1 MGRTASDTGTRARG
15 PVRARIAG
23 LPLATVAVRAW
34 ALLPLRLFLGLT
46 FIDAGAGKLL
56 SPAYFGSGP
65 ESFAALAEGFSQGS
79 PIGGPIRTVV
89 LAHPFLFAVLLAAV
103 ELAVGICALIGLASR
118 LAAGLGLL
126 LSVTFF
132 LTASWQVRPF
142 FYGADLPFA
151 VGWLTLLLAGHGGLP
166 SVDATLQRRHRSER
180 GLGPAELVAV
190 PLDRLQRQ
198 CAQADAHGR
207 CASAAE
213 GACAGRGCLLAATQA
228 DPAAKDASR
237 RAFLAA
243 AGKAGRVAAGT
254 LVLAAGAAPLIA
266 GREQLRTPDR
276 AGFQLVGYLWQIPV
290 GQGGLFEQPA
300 SDVPAILVRLS
311 EDHVVAYE
319 AICTHAKC
327 VVGYDGDRRL
337 IVCACHG
344 AEFDPSRDAAVVA
357 GPAPR
362 PLPAV
367 EVRVDRDGRVS
378 LQG

>member
-1 MGRTASDTGTRARG
+1 MGRAASETGERATGLIRG
-15 PVRARIAG
+15 WVG
-23 LPLATVAVRAW
+23 VPLATTAVRAW

-65 ESFAALAEGFSQGS
+65 KSFAALAAGFAQGS
-79 PIGGPIRTVV
+79 PIGGFVRTVV
-89 LAHPFLFAVLLAAV
+89 LAHPYLFAVLLAVV
-103 ELAVGICALIGLASR
+103 ELVVGVCALIGLASR
-118 LAAGLGLL
+118 LTAGVGLA

-166 SVDATLQRRHRSER
+166 SVDAMLLRRRRSER

-190 PLDRLQRQ
+190 PLDRLQQQ
-198 CAQADAHGR
+198 CAQADELGR
-207 CASAAE
+207 CASAAG
-213 GACAGRGCLLAATQA
+213 GACAGGGCPLAASTT

-237 RAFLAA
+237 RAFLSA
-243 AGKAGRVAAGT
+243 AGTAGRVAAGT

-266 GREQLRTPDR
+266 GREQRRTADR
-276 AGFQLVGYLWQIPV
+276 AGFRQVGSLWQVPV
-290 GQGGLFEQPA
+290 GQGELVEQPA
-300 SDVPAILVRLS
+300 SGLPAILVRLA
-311 EDHVVAYE
+311 DRQLVAYE

-327 VVGYDGDRRL
+327 VVGFDSDRRL

-344 AEFDPSRDAAVVA
+344 AEFDPGRGAAVVA

-362 PLPAV
+362 PLPPIQ
-367 EVRVDRDGRVS
+367 VRVDRDGTVS
-378 LQG
+378 IQG